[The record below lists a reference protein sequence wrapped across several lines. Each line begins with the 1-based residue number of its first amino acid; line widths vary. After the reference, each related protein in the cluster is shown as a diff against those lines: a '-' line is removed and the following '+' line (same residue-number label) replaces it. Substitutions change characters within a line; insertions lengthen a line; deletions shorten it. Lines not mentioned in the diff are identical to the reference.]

1 MDRRALVD
9 RANVVVTSVDPQTVL
24 SVGNGQT
31 AFTADVTGLQTLNA
45 TYLSP
50 PLLTQTHADWGWHVT
65 PPPAGVEP
73 LRFTEAEISARNHS
87 ARYPVLQP
95 KLAAE
100 TAWLRANP
108 HRLSLLRLF
117 LRRTDPRLPPIAPS
131 DLRSPRQTLHLWNGT
146 LTSSFELDGAPVSV
160 VTAVHPSLDALA
172 TRVCSAAVRT
182 RPGPSPSPDSDSLAL
197 ALAQVRSRRL
207 GLGLAFPYGSEA
219 FQGGLE
225 WGKADRHASTL
236 VSGGRRCDGRPVLLR
251 RLDATTHYV
260 HLALGGGGCPHLA
273 AGRVP
278 HDWSIARAEGGGA
291 EGGVEGGVEGGASG
305 EGSACL
311 DATLW
316 LSPARE
322 QVAPPSAA
330 EVFAAA
336 AAHWPREWSRGAAL
350 DLSGSAAK
358 GAAALEAPCLRTF
371 L

>member
-1 MDRRALVD
+1 MEGRHGARVDRRALVD

-117 LRRTDPRLPPIAPS
+117 LRRTDPRLPPIAPT

-182 RPGPSPSPDSDSLAL
+182 RPGPSPSPDSHSLAL
-197 ALAQVRSRRL
+197 ALAL
-207 GLGLAFPYGSEA
+207 
-219 FQGGLE
+219 
-225 WGKADRHASTL
+225 TL
-236 VSGGRRCDGRPVLLR
+236 TP
-251 RLDATTHYV
+251 
-260 HLALGGGGCPHLA
+260 
-273 AGRVP
+273 
-278 HDWSIARAEGGGA
+278 
-291 EGGVEGGVEGGASG
+291 
-305 EGSACL
+305 
-311 DATLW
+311 
-316 LSPARE
+316 
-322 QVAPPSAA
+322 
-330 EVFAAA
+330 
-336 AAHWPREWSRGAAL
+336 WPW
-350 DLSGSAAK
+350 
-358 GAAALEAPCLRTF
+358 PWPWP
-371 L
+371 